1 MLTLS
6 WELSILSRAVQY
18 ENLSGASAHVGL
30 SQPQLSRIIA
40 KLEKTYGVVL
50 LDRKSKRHTSW
61 SANARRISDLY
72 LKTSRVFED
81 EIRAIET
88 EAKPRE
94 IRIAFLEG
102 LMPLAVR
109 LIEHLYRFEG
119 IQFIEANVYD
129 IGLLEERFA
138 RGVVDLVLTF
148 REPGRKKYQY
158 VKTLGY
164 QTIDAVKGSGSL
176 QIMSPF
182 EYGQFLTKGSKQ
194 TQPVF
199 VSNSLSL
206 RQQMTE
212 GMRAS
217 ALMPSSVRKNR
228 QSSKDITVIAIANDA
243 FHEAVW
249 KHLTKFQP

>member
-18 ENLSGASAHVGL
+18 ENLSAASTHVGL

-40 KLEKTYGVVL
+40 KLEKEYGLML

-61 SANARRISDLY
+61 SANARRIADLY

-81 EIRAIET
+81 EIRALET
-88 EAKPRE
+88 ETKPRE

-102 LMPLAVR
+102 LMPLAAR
-109 LIEHLYRFEG
+109 MIEHLYRFEG
-119 IQFIEANVYD
+119 IQLIEANVYD

-138 RGVVDLVLTF
+138 RGAVDLVLTF

-164 QTIDAVKGSGSL
+164 QTIDPIKGSSDL
-176 QIMSPF
+176 QVMSPF
-182 EYGQFLTKGSKQ
+182 EYGQLLTKGSR
-194 TQPVF
+194 TSNPVF

-206 RQQMTE
+206 RQQISE
-212 GMRAS
+212 GMKAS
-217 ALMPSSVRKNR
+217 ALMPSTVRKNR
-228 QSSKDITVIAIANDA
+228 HSSKDIVVIAIANDSLS
-243 FHEAVW
+243 ETVW
-249 KHLTKFQP
+249 KHLTKFQS